1 MHLGGGGVGGGIYA
15 DFNCTWTRCHMNDQ
29 KLTDTYTS
37 SINLNCDANRRHQ
50 KSSIKHQTMWRSPVK
65 FTWCTQILST
75 TTVIQTMLM
84 LGGSS
89 RAILDNYNVRRDGE
103 FQKRWRIPE
112 ETASPFLL
120 LCAHHLIAT
129 SPVSPAHQ
137 LCAGFKIP
145 PKWLKEVISTQ
156 DICILETNKEVK
168 LDAYLLCHLIG
179 SCVG

>member
-1 MHLGGGGVGGGIYA
+1 MPKWHFYLLHFGGGKHKCVGAPGGGGVGGGIYA

-112 ETASPFLL
+112 EVENSRRDGFTLPSPLRTPLDSNTTGFTSTPA
-120 LCAHHLIAT
+120 LCR
-129 SPVSPAHQ
+129 V
-137 LCAGFKIP
+137 
-145 PKWLKEVISTQ
+145 
-156 DICILETNKEVK
+156 
-168 LDAYLLCHLIG
+168 
-179 SCVG
+179 